1 MNTVGVLAITSS
13 TVLAQSSGTARPTTT
28 VTISKGEVAPPL
40 AMTPWQLTPAQFR
53 ADLEPVPLPTT
64 CTGAFDRSEITT
76 VSIKADLYRPGM
88 ITPDSAKFLALC
100 AIPGQLTS
108 GEMHEQDGRTMYEV
122 SLIPERRSTNAKV
135 IIDANTGAVLSSK
148 TYGGLRGLAGYL
160 RESVERD
167 ENKNRPQ
174 PVGAHPTPTQPPPG
188 VICTLEARPALQV
201 SLEGENGAPLPTL
214 DGVKV
219 IARSAG
225 YADTA
230 VVLPGMTSFS
240 LAHERPG
247 MYEIEIRAP
256 GYTSAVLSGVDVGRS
271 TVGCLV
277 ATRLLTAQLKR

>member
-1 MNTVGVLAITSS
+1 MNTTLLLAIASS
-13 TVLAQSSGTARPTTT
+13 ALLAQSSAPSRRA
-28 VTISKGEVAPPL
+28 TISKGEVEPSL
-40 AMTPWQLTPAQFR
+40 AETPWQLTPAQFR
-53 ADLEPVPLPTT
+53 ADLEPVPLPAT
-64 CTGAFDRSEITT
+64 CSGAFDPSEVTK

-88 ITPDSAKFLALC
+88 ISPDSAKFLALC
-100 AIPGQLTS
+100 AIPGQITS
-108 GEMHEQDGRTMYEV
+108 GEMHRQDGRTMYEV

-160 RESVERD
+160 RESIERD
-167 ENKNRPQ
+167 ENKNKPQ
-174 PVGAHPTPTQPPPG
+174 PVGANPTPTMPPPG
-188 VICTLEARPALQV
+188 VICTMEARPALQV

-219 IARSAG
+219 IARSGA

-247 MYEIEIRAP
+247 TYEIEIRAP
-256 GYTSAVLSGVDVGRS
+256 GYTTALLSGVDVGRTS
-271 TVGCLV
+271 DGCPV
-277 ATRLLTAQLKR
+277 ATRQLTAQLKR